1 MILYKTL
8 HLSGHWKE
16 DTCVIILFA
25 NDMSEILSLVKEL
38 TPHILESTYG
48 IVYLLCENMVGRR
61 FLVFPVV
68 RLTRVLTRPWRSC
81 RIM

>member
-1 MILYKTL
+1 MMTLYKTL

-16 DTCVIILFA
+16 DTWVIILFA

-38 TPHILESTYG
+38 TPHILEPTYE

-68 RLTRVLTRPWRSC
+68 RLTRVLTGP
-81 RIM
+81 